1 MPKSGLQLVYR
12 YCNFM
17 QTLLQT
23 IYVIN
28 LIFIS
33 FLNLFIMFIIY
44 YYAQPRF
51 KTLLFLFIFR
61 CFHIISGAGCCLPF
75 VCYFKISTVWILL
88 ITFVFI
94 LHFFFL
100 LFALFHLTLNVVHIY
115 HQHLKLTHEYIYIQL
130 LSSLKIEVQ
139 ILYSSYAEPF
149 LNAQ

>member
-94 LHFFFL
+94 LHFFF
-100 LFALFHLTLNVVHIY
+100 FFIICTFSFNTKRCAHISSTF
-115 HQHLKLTHEYIYIQL
+115 KVDTRVYIYI
-130 LSSLKIEVQ
+130 
-139 ILYSSYAEPF
+139 YSCF
-149 LNAQ
+149 RR